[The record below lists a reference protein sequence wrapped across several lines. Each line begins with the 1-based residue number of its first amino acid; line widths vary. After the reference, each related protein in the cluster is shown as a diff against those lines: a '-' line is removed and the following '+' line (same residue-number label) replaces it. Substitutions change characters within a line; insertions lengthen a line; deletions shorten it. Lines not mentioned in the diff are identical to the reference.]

1 MLDYLARES
10 LWRAE
15 NLSRDLAEE
24 EEELAKQ
31 IPGGKSFQKGKGP
44 EHKPKARDS
53 ESEEW

>member
-31 IPGGKSFQKGKGP
+31 IPGKIFP
-44 EHKPKARDS
+44 EGERTRAQAQSQGLR
-53 ESEEW
+53 E